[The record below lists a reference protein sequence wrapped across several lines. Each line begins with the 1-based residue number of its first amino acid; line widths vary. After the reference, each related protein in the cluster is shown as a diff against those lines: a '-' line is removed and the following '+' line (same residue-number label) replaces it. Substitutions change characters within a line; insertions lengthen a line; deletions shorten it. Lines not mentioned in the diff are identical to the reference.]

1 MPTCVVVLGLVVVVV
16 SVIVGLLLFFSLD
29 VAGET
34 GVIRLP
40 PPVVGLREV
49 VVVVVGVV
57 DIIGVPLLVDM
68 LIDVDIVGDEEVL
81 SDVLFRVVLFVE
93 RMLSLIV
100 VSRFVDVVLYNGEDD
115 WMNMMVIVMMMIVWW

>member
-16 SVIVGLLLFFSLD
+16 SVGLLLFFSLD
-29 VAGET
+29 VTGET
-34 GVIRLP
+34 GVIRLT

-57 DIIGVPLLVDM
+57 DILSVPLLVDM

>member
-16 SVIVGLLLFFSLD
+16 SVVVGLLLFFSLD

-34 GVIRLP
+34 DVIRLP

-100 VSRFVDVVLYNGEDD
+100 VSRFVDVVLYNGEGD
-115 WMNMMVIVMMMIVWW
+115 WMNMMLIVMMMIVWW